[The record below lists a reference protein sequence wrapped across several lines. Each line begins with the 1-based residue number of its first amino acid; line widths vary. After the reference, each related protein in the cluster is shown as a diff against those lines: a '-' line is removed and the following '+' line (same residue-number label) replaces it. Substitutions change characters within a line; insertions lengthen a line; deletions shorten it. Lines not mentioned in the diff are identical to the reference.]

1 MLNYDEYKK
10 LNELIK
16 YSPDLEP
23 IINKMSF
30 ISPSELSIDSH
41 DIKII

>member
-23 IINKMSF
+23 IKKSYSLFKNKFSA
-30 ISPSELSIDSH
+30 S
-41 DIKII
+41 